1 MNTISIQY
9 CFRKLISEDN
19 KFSKAVLYRKYNKI
33 VTFSSKNDYRR
44 KLIFGMSHIFED
56 IIFSKK
62 IQLLWNKNAFENMFN
77 KFIIIKKSCY
87 LLHRHDYHVVKVN
100 NMIIIVKKV
109 LFIYFIF
116 TVSNRSIDWV
126 VKTQTAGHR
135 RSLVR
140 FQRLS
145 NRTFRAGRISSGL
158 HHDDTTRIRH
168 GTPLLATG
176 HFTSDGQ

>member
-33 VTFSSKNDYRR
+33 VTFSSKNDYQR

-109 LFIYFIF
+109 FIYIIYFYRQYSKHWLSGKN
-116 TVSNRSIDWV
+116 TNSRASEVVGSILTNGQLEFLRGAYLLQV
-126 VKTQTAGHR
+126 TSR
-135 RSLVR
+135 RHYTHLAR
-140 FQRLS
+140 DL
-145 NRTFRAGRISSGL
+145 NTC
-158 HHDDTTRIRH
+158 HW
-168 GTPLLATG
+168 LLY
-176 HFTSDGQ
+176 